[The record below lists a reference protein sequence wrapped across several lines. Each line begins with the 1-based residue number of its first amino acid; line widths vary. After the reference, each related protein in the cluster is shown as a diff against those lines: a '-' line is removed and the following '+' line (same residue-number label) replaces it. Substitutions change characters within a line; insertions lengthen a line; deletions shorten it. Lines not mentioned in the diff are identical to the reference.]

1 MFDVGFIEILVVAVV
16 GLLVLGPERLP
27 EAIRTSSKWLAK
39 LKRSYLAIKTDVE
52 RELGTDEMQA
62 QLRNDSITKRFEKD
76 RRELEEL
83 DQQLQSSNIQ
93 LLDSLAAFEEKP
105 SQSGSVESV

>member
-1 MFDVGFIEILVVAVV
+1 MFDIGFIELLVVAVV

-39 LKRSYLAIKTDVE
+39 LKRGYNAIKADVE
-52 RELGTDEMQA
+52 RELGADELRT
-62 QLRNDSITKRFEKD
+62 QLRNESITKRFEKD
-76 RRELEEL
+76 Q
-83 DQQLQSSNIQ
+83 QQLEALDRQAQSANIE

-105 SQSGSVESV
+105 PQPGSFSGE

>member
-1 MFDVGFIEILVVAVV
+1 MFDIGFVEILMVAIV

-39 LKRSYLAIKTDVE
+39 LKRGYHEIKADVE
-52 RELGTDEMQA
+52 RELGTDELQT
-62 QLRNDSITKRFEKD
+62 QLRNESITKRFEKD
-76 RRELEEL
+76 KQQLEAL
-83 DQQLQSSNIQ
+83 DQKLQSSNIQ

-105 SQSGSVESV
+105 AQSASSDGD